1 MKLIIALLDDL
12 EHLLDRIF
20 QKPKAE
26 EKARR
31 LRLQQWATGEIKQ
44 KKPRRKK

>member
-12 EHLLDRIF
+12 ERLLDRIF

-26 EKARR
+26 EEVRR
-31 LRLQQWATGEIKQ
+31 LRLSAWATGE
-44 KKPRRKK
+44 KKKLKRKK